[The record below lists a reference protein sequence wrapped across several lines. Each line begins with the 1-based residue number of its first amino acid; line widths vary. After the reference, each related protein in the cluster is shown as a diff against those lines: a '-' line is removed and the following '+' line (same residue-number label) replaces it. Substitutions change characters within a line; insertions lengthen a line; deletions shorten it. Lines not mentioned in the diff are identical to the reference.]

1 MMRVKRMFFVAVHQL
16 ASRFKS
22 KRLIMWA
29 YLKWFNL
36 YVNTKTD
43 GYFEFVRDYF
53 EVTKRIVV

>member
-1 MMRVKRMFFVAVHQL
+1 MMRFKRMFFVAVHQL

-22 KRLIMWA
+22 ERLMMWA

-43 GYFEFVRDYF
+43 GYFEFVCDYF